1 VLAVAVGLAV
11 YLAGTGGMALLLA
24 DAVPALPATVPAVYA
39 LVPLVFA
46 AALILS
52 WTGVPR
58 PLAGLRDRLYV
69 RLLFAGLR
77 PAGPDDT
84 FSHRLDAA

>member
-1 VLAVAVGLAV
+1 V
-11 YLAGTGGMALLLA
+11 LLLGA
-24 DAVPALPATVPAVYA
+24 TVPPLPATVPVVYA
-39 LVPLVFA
+39 LLPLVFA

-58 PLAGLRDRLYV
+58 PLHGLRDRLYV
-69 RLLFAGLR
+69 RLLFAGFR
-77 PAGPDDT
+77 PAGGRDT